1 MIKLS
6 IIIPYYQKLNPKLF
20 ESLLPQLNDEV
31 EVILVD
37 DGCDNFELD
46 KLPIRVIHLPTNSG
60 GASVPRNVGLD
71 AAEGEFIAFIDADD
85 FVSGDYIR
93 EILNKI
99 NSEQF
104 DYCFIS
110 WWSPAIGN
118 VIINDNPPSWNC
130 CVWDCIYRKSIIGNL
145 RFDPDLIIAEDY
157 DFNVRVR
164 KGRKANI
171 SKVLYFYDSNFN
183 PQSLI
188 KTKG

>member
-37 DGCDNFELD
+37 DGCNNFELD

-110 WWSPAIGN
+110 WWSPTI
-118 VIINDNPPSWNC
+118 
-130 CVWDCIYRKSIIGNL
+130 
-145 RFDPDLIIAEDY
+145 
-157 DFNVRVR
+157 
-164 KGRKANI
+164 
-171 SKVLYFYDSNFN
+171 
-183 PQSLI
+183 
-188 KTKG
+188 